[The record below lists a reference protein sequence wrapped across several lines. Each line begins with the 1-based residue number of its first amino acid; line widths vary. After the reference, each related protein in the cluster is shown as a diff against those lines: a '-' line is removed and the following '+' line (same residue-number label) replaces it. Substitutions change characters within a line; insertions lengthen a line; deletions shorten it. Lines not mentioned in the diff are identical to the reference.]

1 MEGMRKTVVGAGVL
15 SFVIGT
21 ILTIL
26 FMVFMK
32 PLLILMNTPSDIF
45 ADAICIYYDRQW
57 RNSCT
62 DAL

>member
-45 ADAICIYYDRQW
+45 ADSYVYIMIVSGG
-57 RNSCT
+57 NSCT